1 MARLTKAQYAALDL
15 ENFFDAQHEART
27 IYEMSAVAPR
37 PRDDE
42 ELIAADL
49 VGSLMGATSTLI
61 ER

>member
-1 MARLTKAQYAALDL
+1 MARLTQAQYAALDL
-15 ENFFDAQHEART
+15 ENFFDAQEENRT
-27 IYEMSAVAPR
+27 MNALFAIAPS

-49 VGSLMGATSTLI
+49 VGSLMGATSRLI